1 MKLISFAVPCYNSQ
15 DYMRKCIDSLLTGGD
30 DVEIIIVNDG
40 SRDKTLDIAME
51 YEREYPGTVKV
62 IDKQNGGHGSG
73 VNAGLQAATG
83 LYYKVVDSDDW
94 LDENALAEL
103 IAVIKEHSAKG
114 KLPDL
119 YITNFVYEHTIDNTR
134 YVSSYEKK
142 FPVRVFAD
150 WKRVKRFRLSHMLLM
165 HALTYKREKLLES
178 DTWLPEHTFY
188 VDNLFAYKPLP
199 YMKSIY
205 YLDVDLYRYFIGRA
219 DQSINR
225 DNFVKRYDQ
234 QIRVMRRMIDAYSW
248 DELKKLPKGLKRYM
262 WHSLVVI
269 MMNTIFF
276 TCAADAPERRDA
288 LRELWLHIKR
298 RDIKLYRKLR
308 RRSYT
313 TAVNYMPWKMRAWVM
328 GVGYDILCKKI
339 KLG

>member
-1 MKLISFAVPCYNSQ
+1 M
-15 DYMRKCIDSLLTGGD
+15 
-30 DVEIIIVNDG
+30 
-40 SRDKTLDIAME
+40 
-51 YEREYPGTVKV
+51 
-62 IDKQNGGHGSG
+62 
-73 VNAGLQAATG
+73 
-83 LYYKVVDSDDW
+83 
-94 LDENALAEL
+94 
-103 IAVIKEHSAKG
+103 
-114 KLPDL
+114 
-119 YITNFVYEHTIDNTR
+119 
-134 YVSSYEKK
+134 
-142 FPVRVFAD
+142 
-150 WKRVKRFRLSHMLLM
+150 
-165 HALTYKREKLLES
+165 
-178 DTWLPEHTFY
+178 
-188 VDNLFAYKPLP
+188 DNLFAYKPLP